1 MEAFSAKLYHAGE
14 GIMIFFLESK
24 TTKIIKDVGTS
35 EMDDFYDEY
44 LSLMNEQYPGHIKG
58 IHQLLKMCMGAK
70 KYNNISKIPFLLKR
84 HVAFQSLKCAFP
96 KMDNIPAYDG
106 NGNFDFKYGH
116 RTGGCFMCPYCGYR
130 DNENK
135 DLSVYNPIYHTS
147 LTSMEIEVASQ
158 LINSMRTTEDI
169 RNILNCSMDEITKIE
184 GSIYKKMK
192 VNNRFELK
200 YVLNNKR
207 IK

>member
-1 MEAFSAKLYHAGE
+1 MEAFSVKLYRAGE
-14 GIMIFFLESK
+14 GVVIFFLESK
-24 TTKIIKDVGTS
+24 TTKIIKDVTTS

-44 LSLMNEQYPGHIKG
+44 LSLMKEQYPDHIKG
-58 IHQLLKMCMGAK
+58 IHQLLKMCMGAR
-70 KYNNISKIPFLLKR
+70 KYNNISKIPLLLRR

-106 NGNFDFKYGH
+106 NGNFDFKYGYG
-116 RTGGCFMCPYCGYR
+116 TGGCSMCPYCGYR
-130 DNENK
+130 DNEKK
-135 DLSVYNPIYHTS
+135 DLSVCNPIYHTP
-147 LTSMEIEVASQ
+147 LTPVEIEVASQ

-169 RNILNCSMDEITKIE
+169 RNILSYSIEEITKIE
-184 GSIYKKMK
+184 RSIYKKMK